1 MISPVSLAPP
11 HGRPLRVLCLGA
23 HCDDI
28 EIGCGGAVLRLVE
41 TFPEVACDWIVF
53 SSNRERRQEAS
64 RSAAAFL
71 EGIPESGRMIA
82 VESFRESYFPWVGAE
97 IKDYFQER
105 LAARPR
111 PDLIFTHCRDDR
123 HQDHRVVSDLTWN
136 AFRDHMILEYEIP
149 KYDGDLTTPNLYVA
163 LGETT
168 VERKDQ
174 AAARAFSEP
183 AVAAVVRRRHLQ
195 GADAPARRG
204 IERARAVRRGLPL
217 PQGGALRDLPDPA
230 GGCLRR
236 RRGCCEQH
244 GAAARLVDRAP
255 RSAEQRLGRPAR
267 S

>member
-1 MISPVSLAPP
+1 
-11 HGRPLRVLCLGA
+11 VLCLGA

-53 SSNRERRQEAS
+53 SSNGERRQEAS

-71 EGIPESGRMIA
+71 EGIPESDRMIA

-105 LAARPR
+105 LAARPG

-123 HQDHRVVSDLTWN
+123 HQDHRIVSDLTWN

-168 VERKDQ
+168 VERKVGLLLEHFPSQRSRRWFD
-174 AAARAFSEP
+174 ADTFKGLMRLRGVESNAPERFAEAFHCRK
-183 AVAAVVRRRHLQ
+183 AVL
-195 GADAPARRG
+195 
-204 IERARAVRRGLPL
+204 
-217 PQGGALRDLPDPA
+217 
-230 GGCLRR
+230 
-236 RRGCCEQH
+236 
-244 GAAARLVDRAP
+244 
-255 RSAEQRLGRPAR
+255 
-267 S
+267 

>member
-11 HGRPLRVLCLGA
+11 HGGPLRVLCLGA

-53 SSNRERRQEAS
+53 SSNSERRQEAS

-71 EGIPESGRMIA
+71 EGIQESGRTIA

-105 LAARPR
+105 LAARPC

-123 HQDHRVVSDLTWN
+123 HQDHRTISDLTWN

-168 VERKDQ
+168 VERKVRLLLEHFPSQRSRRWFD
-174 AAARAFSEP
+174 ADTFKGLMRLRGVESNAPERFAEAFHCRK
-183 AVAAVVRRRHLQ
+183 AVL
-195 GADAPARRG
+195 
-204 IERARAVRRGLPL
+204 
-217 PQGGALRDLPDPA
+217 
-230 GGCLRR
+230 
-236 RRGCCEQH
+236 
-244 GAAARLVDRAP
+244 
-255 RSAEQRLGRPAR
+255 
-267 S
+267 

>member
-11 HGRPLRVLCLGA
+11 RGRPLRVLCLGA

-53 SSNRERRQEAS
+53 SSNSERRQEAS

-168 VERKDQ
+168 VERKVRLLLEHFPSQRSRRWFD
-174 AAARAFSEP
+174 ADTFKGLMRLRGVESNAPERFAEAFHCRK
-183 AVAAVVRRRHLQ
+183 AVL
-195 GADAPARRG
+195 
-204 IERARAVRRGLPL
+204 
-217 PQGGALRDLPDPA
+217 
-230 GGCLRR
+230 
-236 RRGCCEQH
+236 
-244 GAAARLVDRAP
+244 
-255 RSAEQRLGRPAR
+255 
-267 S
+267 

>member
-1 MISPVSLAPP
+1 MISPVCLTPP
-11 HGRPLRVLCLGA
+11 RGRPLRVLCLGA

-41 TFPEVACDWIVF
+41 TFPGVACDWIVF
-53 SSNRERRQEAS
+53 SSNGERRQEAS

-71 EGIPESGRMIA
+71 EGIPESDRMIA

-105 LAARPR
+105 LAARPG

-123 HQDHRVVSDLTWN
+123 HQDHRIISDLTWN

-168 VERKDQ
+168 VERKVGLLLEHFPSQRSRRWFD
-174 AAARAFSEP
+174 ADTFKGLMRLRGVESNAPERFAEAFHCRK
-183 AVAAVVRRRHLQ
+183 AVL
-195 GADAPARRG
+195 
-204 IERARAVRRGLPL
+204 
-217 PQGGALRDLPDPA
+217 
-230 GGCLRR
+230 
-236 RRGCCEQH
+236 
-244 GAAARLVDRAP
+244 
-255 RSAEQRLGRPAR
+255 
-267 S
+267 

>member
-1 MISPVSLAPP
+1 MISPVCLAPP
-11 HGRPLRVLCLGA
+11 RGRPLRVLCLGA

-53 SSNRERRQEAS
+53 SSNGERRQEAS

-71 EGIPESGRMIA
+71 EGIPESDRMIA

-105 LAARPR
+105 LAARPG

-123 HQDHRVVSDLTWN
+123 HQDHRIISDLTWN

-168 VERKDQ
+168 VERKVGLLLEHFPSQRSRRWFD
-174 AAARAFSEP
+174 ADTFKGLMRLRGVESNAPERFAEAFHCRK
-183 AVAAVVRRRHLQ
+183 AVL
-195 GADAPARRG
+195 
-204 IERARAVRRGLPL
+204 
-217 PQGGALRDLPDPA
+217 
-230 GGCLRR
+230 
-236 RRGCCEQH
+236 
-244 GAAARLVDRAP
+244 
-255 RSAEQRLGRPAR
+255 
-267 S
+267 